1 MLFSVDN
8 KILLS
13 VEISLLSIS
22 LFTMANADDSNL
34 KRQELNG
41 IPGQPA
47 VLIDLKTQTT
57 SGIKTIVTEQILH
70 SGEFEAIGKVIS
82 IQPLLTLR
90 ERYLVAQAELIGA
103 KSRLKQAGQSLK
115 RQQALF
121 DQGITARRSLQE
133 QEASGTEGQAIVDAG
148 AVRLNT
154 ITNEARLLWG
164 DELSKW
170 ALSENTAKFKDI
182 LSGKQQLLQVT
193 LPANKLL
200 ADQINLIEI
209 EPNGQRNKAFSA
221 VLISRSTQVDSAMPG
236 ESYFFQVRA
245 KSLPIGTK
253 VSAWIPETTLGQ
265 AGVMVPESALIW
277 YMDRIY
283 AYTKVNENTFVRRQ
297 IKHFL
302 VTPKGYFIDEDLGP
316 GEEVVVTGAQQ
327 LLSEELRGQIPD
339 ED

>member
-1 MLFSVDN
+1 MLFSVGN

-13 VEISLLSIS
+13 VAISLLS
-22 LFTMANADDSNL
+22 FGFVTMTNADDSNS
-34 KRQELNG
+34 KRQELRV
-41 IPGQPA
+41 IPGQPT
-47 VLIDLKTQTT
+47 VFIDLKTQTA
-57 SGIKTIVTEQILH
+57 SGIETIVTEHVLH

-82 IQPLLTLR
+82 IQPLLALR
-90 ERYLVAQAELIGA
+90 ERYLVAQAELTGA

-133 QEASGTEGQAIVDAG
+133 QEASGTEDKAKVDAG
-148 AVRLNT
+148 AVRLSA
-154 ITNEARLLWG
+154 IANEARLLWG

-170 ALSENTAKFKDI
+170 VSSENTSRFKDI

-209 EPNGQRNKAFSA
+209 EPNGQRSKAFSA
-221 VLISRSTQVDSAMPG
+221 VLISRSTQVDSAIPG
-236 ESYFFQVRA
+236 ESYFFLVRDR
-245 KSLPIGTK
+245 SLPVGTK
-253 VSAWIPETTLGQ
+253 VSAWIPETTSEQ
-265 AGVMVPESALIW
+265 AGVIVPESALIW

-283 AYTKVNENTFVRRQ
+283 AYTKVSGNTFARRQ

-302 VTPKGYFIDEDLGP
+302 VTPQGYFIDEDLSP